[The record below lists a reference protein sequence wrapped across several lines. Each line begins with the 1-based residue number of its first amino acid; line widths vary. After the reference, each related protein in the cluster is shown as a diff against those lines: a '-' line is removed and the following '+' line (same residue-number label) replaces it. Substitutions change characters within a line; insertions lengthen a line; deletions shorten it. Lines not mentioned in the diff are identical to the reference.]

1 MIATLVQ
8 LNYLKISNCE
18 ELEQI
23 IAKDID
29 DEKNKILLGRCHQS
43 LCFPNSCSNE
53 IIEDNK
59 LKSHA
64 SPVDVEKEMVLHNLQ
79 WLFLEKLPSIVCFS
93 HGCYDFLFPHLW
105 MLEVR
110 QCPKLTT
117 KFATTSNGSMSAQSE
132 VLLTGL
138 DFIVFLFLL
147 NNKTYKLEC
156 VCHA

>member
-1 MIATLVQ
+1 
-8 LNYLKISNCE
+8 
-18 ELEQI
+18 
-23 IAKDID
+23 
-29 DEKNKILLGRCHQS
+29 
-43 LCFPNSCSNE
+43 
-53 IIEDNK
+53 
-59 LKSHA
+59 
-64 SPVDVEKEMVLHNLQ
+64 
-79 WLFLEKLPSIVCFS
+79 
-93 HGCYDFLFPHLW
+93 
-105 MLEVR
+105 VR